1 MCNFKSGI
9 VLKTEG
15 VKGGFTLLMS
25 PWTESHDAIEK
36 IFKLLPDSRDNR
48 AKVEFRP
55 KDMAEAYLPETYTLT
70 IDQERTP
77 DWFDEEM
84 REAVSEKMRDYIKSI
99 VVSGEV
105 DLLIGGQFIIAP
117 GAKVACAKAMV
128 VATICGGTITVVRGG
143 TINEVRGG
151 TINEVCGGTI
161 TAVWGGMIKVVR
173 GGTINEVCGGTIT
186 EVCEDFNGL
195 IGKITQPGKIVDD
208 KRVKKKASKL

>member
-77 DWFDEEM
+77 DWFDPEM

-117 GAKVACAKAMV
+117 GAKVACATAMV
-128 VATICGGTITVVRGG
+128 VATICGGTITEVSGG
-143 TINEVRGG
+143 TI
-151 TINEVCGGTI
+151 TEVCGGTI
-161 TAVWGGMIKVVR
+161 TAVW
-173 GGTINEVCGGTIT
+173 GGTIT